1 MTIDLTELIPVT
13 KFETE
18 KASALVQLGFPAVEP
33 VMPQILE
40 WVQDLN
46 WPVGHV
52 FQPFLARIGQPLAPY
67 IRAILA
73 GQDDCWKYSLL
84 QAVVG
89 QSAELARALRPELIG
104 IPLFSGVRSR
114 RGSASLR
121 SCVGVGL
128 GVGLLA
134 LGVAMFLIGGPQFH
148 APKIFPYA
156 AFAAL
161 AGMLGGAVFWVLA
174 GSGPRSGA
182 GPNPSIERT
191 AKGLRPSSAA
201 HVER

>member
-1 MTIDLTELIPVT
+1 MARV
-13 KFETE
+13 
-18 KASALVQLGFPAVEP
+18 
-33 VMPQILE
+33 ILAF
-40 WVQDLN
+40 
-46 WPVGHV
+46 G
-52 FQPFLARIGQPLAPY
+52 LAPLVGLLVAD
-67 IRAILA
+67 ISLSLA
-73 GQDDCWKYSLL
+73 FGWALSAVP
-84 QAVVG
+84 AVVG
-89 QSAELARALRPELIG
+89 ALFAYPIALLIG